1 MGNQN
6 GSSLNQ
12 KKFTDLYEIG
22 KEIGIGTYASVYTC
36 YRKTDS
42 REFAVKIIN
51 KRYLTDKEI
60 SGLKNEINILKFIS
74 HKNIIK
80 LRHIFNESQSILMVL
95 ELCEKND
102 LFDKISTSENSRLS
116 EKESAEIFYE
126 LCNALQHIHEN
137 GIVHRDLKL
146 ENILIAKNGSIKL
159 TDFGLAHFTPEISSI
174 ATNHCKL
181 SDFASDDSTCSI
193 STIDS
198 TTNYS
203 YESVL
208 MDTCCGTPYYVAPEV
223 IEMSKYNFKCDMWSM
238 GVILYIMLGGY
249 QPFRGDNLQQ
259 MYASIVKGD
268 YNFKSKRWNN
278 ISSEAKDLIDC
289 LLNVDPKERYSANQV
304 KNHPW
309 MKQ

>member
-6 GSSLNQ
+6 GLNQ

-42 REFAVKIIN
+42 HEFAVKIIN

-80 LRHIFNESQSILMVL
+80 LRHVFNESQSILMVL

-159 TDFGLAHFTPEISSI
+159 TDFGLAHFTPEISSNL

-181 SDFASDDSTCSI
+181 S
-193 STIDS
+193 
-198 TTNYS
+198 
-203 YESVL
+203 
-208 MDTCCGTPYYVAPEV
+208 
-223 IEMSKYNFKCDMWSM
+223 
-238 GVILYIMLGGY
+238 
-249 QPFRGDNLQQ
+249 
-259 MYASIVKGD
+259 
-268 YNFKSKRWNN
+268 
-278 ISSEAKDLIDC
+278 
-289 LLNVDPKERYSANQV
+289 
-304 KNHPW
+304 
-309 MKQ
+309 